1 MESKNARFAVLID
14 PRKKRMFLEICAAH
28 DLTPSQVVRQLMREY
43 IIEHTS
49 DRELPEW
56 LLKAAIKNDARASSG
71 ISSKLRQA
79 RKKRLEA
86 LTR

>member
-1 MESKNARFAVLID
+1 MESKTARFAFLID

-28 DLTPSQVVRQLMREY
+28 DLTPSQVVRQLIREY

-56 LLKAAIKNDARASSG
+56 LLKAALKKDARASSG
-71 ISSKLRQA
+71 IASKLG
-79 RKKRLEA
+79 RLGRNA
-86 LTR
+86 